1 MPNGDTPGGGF
12 LPLADFG
19 IAPIAGVGDES
30 IANFNVPSFVY
41 GGEVYTSVGLVS
53 NGYLVVGGGTSA
65 DVEFEPP
72 ATFPD
77 AATPNNVI
85 APWWTDLN
93 PADGGALRIATL
105 SDGVNNYLVA
115 EWEDVPTW
123 SGTGVNSFQV
133 WITLGAT
140 EETYITYGGPLTAE
154 PGVGSLTGAE
164 NRTGSSGVEVSPV
177 DSDVGLPGADQPAG
191 RGRGGDLRLQ
201 GQGSGA
207 RDVVDSGDADL
218 AGDQHD
224 PDREDADQGQ
234 VTRR

>member
-1 MPNGDTPGGGF
+1 M
-12 LPLADFG
+12 
-19 IAPIAGVGDES
+19 
-30 IANFNVPSFVY
+30 PSFVY

-65 DVEFEPP
+65 DVEFQPP

-85 APWWTDLN
+85 APYWTDLN

-105 SDGVNNYLVA
+105 SDGVNDFLVA

-123 SGTGVNSFQV
+123 SGNGTNSFQV

-140 EETYITYGGPLTAE
+140 EQTYITYGGPLTAE

-164 NRTGSSGVEVSPV
+164 NRTGSSGVEV
-177 DSDVGLPGADQPAG
+177 D
-191 RGRGGDLRLQ
+191 RWIRT
-201 GQGSGA
+201 
-207 RDVVDSGDADL
+207 RD
-218 AGDQHD
+218 
-224 PDREDADQGQ
+224 
-234 VTRR
+234 TRC